1 MSSPPNSNPH
11 LSDPLLHPFLNS
23 SFSPIAYLN
32 STLPVPPP
40 ASKLQPQ
47 QQQPTLS
54 TLSAQ
59 TQSHISTLN
68 AQTTRLS
75 STLTALTDDIL
86 RCGHRLIYEVELLR
100 GEANTLAEN
109 LSSRGTLATSLQHF
123 VPPSSPPTAQNGTD
137 HPQPQPQSPLTPQK
151 PAPAAAAPPALAT
164 EPPELDSLRTLL
176 RVRAALL
183 STTRIFS
190 LALAWPMPPSL
201 LTSTTSSLASNL
213 ISVSAPPQS
222 SDTPGPDLEQQGQE
236 ALAKLRA
243 EVEEM
248 LLADDGLAR
257 ARARVQ
263 ELKECVGVWKG
274 TGEEKARMKW
284 VEGLEGW
291 VEEVGRKKGGGW
303 TGAAREGGVAH
314 PGGVGGREEAKS
326 VVGMMGRDEGRPS
339 SRGPG
344 FLRRLRDEIYME

>member
-1 MSSPPNSNPH
+1 MSSSIKPPSANPH

-32 STLPVPPP
+32 STLPAPPP
-40 ASKLQPQ
+40 ASKLQQ
-47 QQQPTLS
+47 QQQPTLA

-86 RCGHRLIYEVELLR
+86 RCSHRLTYEVELLR
-100 GEANTLAEN
+100 GEAISLAEN
-109 LSSRGTLATSLQHF
+109 LSSRGALVASLQQF
-123 VPPSSPPTAQNGTD
+123 IPPDNPSSPLLNTQNGTD
-137 HPQPQPQSPLTPQK
+137 HPTPPPPPQSPLTAQK
-151 PAPAAAAPPALAT
+151 PPAAAAEAAAPAT
-164 EPPELDSLRTLL
+164 EPPEIHSLRTLL
-176 RVRAALL
+176 RVRSALL

-190 LALAWPMPPSL
+190 LALSWPMPPSL

-213 ISVSAPPQS
+213 ISVSAPPPPQHKAS
-222 SDTPGPDLEQQGQE
+222 ETPDLEQQGQE
-236 ALAKLRA
+236 ALAKLRG

-248 LLADDGLAR
+248 LLAEDDLAR

-263 ELKECVGVWKG
+263 ELRECVGVWKG

-284 VEGLEGW
+284 VEG
-291 VEEVGRKKGGGW
+291 
-303 TGAAREGGVAH
+303 
-314 PGGVGGREEAKS
+314 
-326 VVGMMGRDEGRPS
+326 
-339 SRGPG
+339 
-344 FLRRLRDEIYME
+344 